1 MPLVAVT
8 SRVNEEYIKINSD
21 VLGADAT
28 LVFSHQVAQDERAAL
43 VVGAEVLI
51 GWNPATELPAGTLAS
66 LPGLTF
72 IQLLSAGADEVDFT
86 AIPDHVT
93 LAGNAGA
100 YAAPIAE
107 HGVAMALALA
117 RRLPQRHAALA
128 AGNFNRRERLITLD
142 GSVCAIL
149 GYGGIGAATAA
160 LMRALGARIY
170 AINSTGQSPDPVDF
184 AGTLADLDQVLTAA
198 DVLVIAL
205 PLTNKTRNLIGA
217 RELSLMKPT
226 AILVNVA
233 RGAIINEHALYE
245 HLRQNPQFMA
255 GIDAWW
261 HEPGLSGTF
270 RTDYPFFGLPN
281 VLGSPHNSS
290 IVPGV
295 LTGAV
300 RKAAENVRRHLRG
313 EPVTGVMRRE
323 DYARHTAATPG
334 LQNLR
339 KELAGE

>member
-8 SRVNEEYIKINSD
+8 SQVNEEYIKINSH

-28 LVFSHQVAQDERAAL
+28 LVYSHQAAQDERAAL
-43 VVGAEVLI
+43 VAGVDALI
-51 GWNPATELPAGTLAS
+51 GWNPASELPAGTLAN
-66 LPGLTF
+66 LPELTF
-72 IQLLSAGADEVDFT
+72 IQLLSAGADDVDFT
-86 AIPDHVT
+86 AIPKHVV
-93 LAGNAGA
+93 LAGNVGA
-100 YAAPIAE
+100 YATPVAE
-107 HGVAMALALA
+107 HVAAMALALA

-149 GYGGIGAATAA
+149 GYGGIGAATAT
-160 LMRALGARIY
+160 LMRALGACIY
-170 AINSTGQSPDPVDF
+170 AINSTGQTSDQVDF
-184 AGTLADLDQVLTAA
+184 AGTLADLDQVLTVA

-205 PLTNKTRNLIGA
+205 PLTNKTRDLIGA

-245 HLRQNPQFMA
+245 HLKQNPRFMA

-270 RTDYPFFGLPN
+270 RTDYPFFDLPN
-281 VLGSPHNSS
+281 MLGSPHNSG

-323 DYARHTAATPG
+323 DYAR
-334 LQNLR
+334 Q
-339 KELAGE
+339 